1 MSVHCGRRKC
11 RWSDLR
17 PNCACYC
24 SCPACRAINRRE
36 GRVSASARLS
46 EGKGKTLS
54 VCVSFG
60 GTAAQVIRKLHE
72 NGLDGATIELVVEGL
87 ALAELRR
94 RMREDGP

>member
-1 MSVHCGRRKC
+1 MSKHCGRRKC
-11 RWSDLR
+11 NLSSVLGKG
-17 PNCACYC
+17 CAC
-24 SCPACRAINRRE
+24 SCPGCRALNRAEARA
-36 GRVSASARLS
+36 SASKSLA

-60 GTAAQVIRKLHE
+60 GTAAQVIRHLHE